1 VASEK
6 QLQLQAAAWYS
17 GQGYT
22 VMQSLRLHPC
32 EFDVVIRAPQSA
44 RLHSVEIKRK
54 NWTKLLSQCMR
65 AQLYFYYTTA
75 ILPIRMLDSQ
85 FLEEFV
91 SRGIGITVYWEREN
105 RINYEEIIPSVTSG
119 VINRALNDRV
129 GHLFRLQCAGDGHVD
144 QYE

>member
-1 VASEK
+1 
-6 QLQLQAAAWYS
+6 
-17 GQGYT
+17 
-22 VMQSLRLHPC
+22 
-32 EFDVVIRAPQSA
+32 
-44 RLHSVEIKRK
+44 
-54 NWTKLLSQCMR
+54 MR